1 MLGIVLL
8 YSGSIIILIWGAA
21 HLFPTKTIVRGFG
34 PISEDNRKI
43 ITMEWLAE
51 GVAMCYMGILT
62 ILVTAIAGR
71 TAAASTVVYLSTA
84 ITLVVMAILGWLTYA
99 RTPIMPIKLCPWI
112 QSLSALLLFAG
123 VCL

>member
-1 MLGIVLL
+1 LSGIVLL

-21 HLFPTKTIVRGFG
+21 HLFPTKTIVHGFG

-71 TAAASTVVYLSTA
+71 TTAASTVVYLSTA

-99 RTPIMPIKLCPWI
+99 RTPIIPMKLCPWI

>member
-1 MLGIVLL
+1 MSGIVLL

-62 ILVTAIAGR
+62 ILVTAIDGR

-99 RTPIMPIKLCPWI
+99 RTPIIPMKLCPWI

>member
-1 MLGIVLL
+1 LSGTILV

-21 HLFPTKTIVRGFG
+21 HLFPTRNIVRGFG
-34 PISEDNRKI
+34 SISDDNRRI
-43 ITMEWLAE
+43 LTMEWLAE
-51 GVAMCYMGILT
+51 GVAMIYMGILT

-71 TAAASTVVYLSTA
+71 VAAASTVVYLATA
-84 ITLVVMAILGWLTYA
+84 SALVVMAILGWLTYA
-99 RTPIMPIKLCPWI
+99 RTPIIPMKLCPWI

>member
-99 RTPIMPIKLCPWI
+99 RTPIIPMKLCPWI

>member
-71 TAAASTVVYLSTA
+71 TLASTVVYLSTA

-99 RTPIMPIKLCPWI
+99 RTPIIPMKLCPWI

>member
-8 YSGSIIILIWGAA
+8 YSGSVIILIWGAA

-71 TAAASTVVYLSTA
+71 TDAASTVVYLSTA
-84 ITLVVMAILGWLTYA
+84 ITLIVMAILGWLTYA
-99 RTPIMPIKLCPWI
+99 RTPIIPMKLCPWI
-112 QSLSALLLFAG
+112 QSLSAMLLFAG

>member
-21 HLFPTKTIVRGFG
+21 HLFPTKTVVRGFG

-99 RTPIMPIKLCPWI
+99 RTPIIPMKLCPWI

>member
-21 HLFPTKTIVRGFG
+21 HLFPTKTVVRGFG

-71 TAAASTVVYLSTA
+71 TDAASTVVYLSTA

-99 RTPIMPIKLCPWI
+99 RTPIIPMKLCPWI

>member
-1 MLGIVLL
+1 LSGIVLL

-71 TAAASTVVYLSTA
+71 TDAASTVVYLSTA

-99 RTPIMPIKLCPWI
+99 RTPIIPMKLCPWI

>member
-1 MLGIVLL
+1 MLGIILL
-8 YSGSIIILIWGAA
+8 YLGSIIILIWGAA

-62 ILVTAIAGR
+62 ILVTAIDGR

-99 RTPIMPIKLCPWI
+99 RTPIIPMKLCPWI